1 MALLPAPLEGG
12 SIVELASGV
21 DALYLSGR
29 ADVPGGL
36 VAALEEAKTAAVE
49 ANGAV
54 DFEPLGEGWS
64 VQPRG
69 FGKYRYCLEHEAAQV
84 GVTTSERLPSLRVQ
98 ARAGY
103 LHGVG
108 PRAALAFYESVG
120 ERLVGGPV
128 SWGLSRL
135 DLFCD
140 VQGWTL
146 HGDDRSRF
154 KCRASKRDLHED
166 SDGFNGLG
174 FGRRTTKT
182 VSARIYDKTVES
194 SKKGTDWWP
203 KVWGPAFDEDCPV
216 LRIEFEFGRQGLREY
231 GIEAPCDGLDRIGE
245 LWASVTE
252 DWLVFQT
259 PTSDSTRCR
268 WPTAAEWVAIQQ
280 ASLRCEAIG
289 LSRVRAGAR
298 VGQLRNLTYGLVGY
312 CASVGAILDLPDLG
326 STMASVRHLIEA
338 DERQRG
344 VEFIDR
350 IAERR
355 AKAVLT

>member
-1 MALLPAPLEGG
+1 MALPTHPSSGDSL
-12 SIVELASGV
+12 VELASGV
-21 DALYLSGR
+21 DALYLSGWT
-29 ADVPGGL
+29 DVPEGL
-36 VAALEEAKTAAVE
+36 VEALEVAKGDAVE
-49 ANGAV
+49 AGGPV
-54 DFEPLGEGWS
+54 PFGPLGEGWS

-108 PRAALAFYESVG
+108 PRSALRFYESVG
-120 ERLVGGPV
+120 ERLIGGPV
-128 SWGLSRL
+128 RWGLSRL

-146 HGDDRSRF
+146 HGDHRSRF
-154 KCRASKRDLHED
+154 KCQATKRDLHEE
-166 SDGFNGLG
+166 SEGFNGLG

-194 SKKGTDWWP
+194 SKKGTGWWP
-203 KVWGPAFDEDCPV
+203 KVWGPSFDEERPV
-216 LRIEFEFGRQGLREY
+216 LRVEFEFGREGLKQY
-231 GIEAPCDGLDRIGE
+231 GVDTPTEGLDRMGQ

-259 PTSDSTRCR
+259 PTGDSTRCR
-268 WPTAAEWVAIQQ
+268 WPTAPEWEAIQQ

-289 LSRVRAGAR
+289 LNRVRAGAR
-298 VGQLRNLTYGLVGY
+298 IGQLRNLTYGLVGY

-326 STMASVRHLIEA
+326 STMASVRRLIEA
-338 DERQRG
+338 DEQQRG
-344 VEFIDR
+344 VQFVDR
-350 IAERR
+350 IAERQQ
-355 AKAVLT
+355 KATLT